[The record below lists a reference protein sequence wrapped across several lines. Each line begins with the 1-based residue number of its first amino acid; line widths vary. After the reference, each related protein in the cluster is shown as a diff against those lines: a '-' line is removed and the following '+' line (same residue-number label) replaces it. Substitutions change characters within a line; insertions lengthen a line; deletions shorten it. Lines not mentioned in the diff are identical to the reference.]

1 MHDFEGLST
10 PALVI
15 IMRKK
20 FRDGKSLWAEG
31 HKNNHYKEPLISGD
45 QLRTGPILTRCELRF
60 FSIARVNKWRKITWP
75 RDQSKFMTGGGGE
88 GAGRTEGGG
97 QSSPTE
103 FKGGNYRKL
112 TA

>member
-20 FRDGKSLWAEG
+20 FHDGKSLWAEG

-103 FKGGNYRKL
+103 FKGETIEN
-112 TA
+112 

>member
-75 RDQSKFMTGGGGE
+75 RDQSKFITVGGGRGQGE
-88 GAGRTEGGG
+88 QRGGG
-97 QSSPTE
+97 SRHRQSLRGETIES
-103 FKGGNYRKL
+103 
-112 TA
+112 

>member
-15 IMRKK
+15 IMRRK

-75 RDQSKFMTGGGGE
+75 RDQSKFITVGGGGSRE
-88 GAGRTEGGG
+88 NRGGGG

-103 FKGGNYRKL
+103 FKGETIEN
-112 TA
+112 